1 MLTMTS
7 SSPRQTSVLLSSY
20 RSSRLLLASVA
31 LLFLAGCAA
40 QAPMDESGRQVGQW
54 ERQQAAVEAF
64 DTWTLVGKAGLRTP
78 QENTSANLDWNQHPH
93 YFRMLI
99 SGPFGGGRNV
109 LEGREGRFSLSNSDG
124 RFEAETPEALME
136 EQLGWS
142 LPVTAMPNWVRG
154 LPGDPSSDSAS
165 SYQLETDELGFPSH
179 LAQDGWEIDYRD
191 WERVNDLWLPRRM
204 VMQYDD
210 VRITLVV
217 NQWQATG
224 E

>member
-1 MLTMTS
+1 MPTLTS
-7 SSPRQTSVLLSSY
+7 PSPRWPLTRHSSC
-20 RSSRLLLASVA
+20 LWLAGFA
-31 LLFLAGCAA
+31 LLFLAGCAS
-40 QAPMDESGRQVGQW
+40 QAPMDESGRQAGQW
-54 ERQQAAVEAF
+54 ERQQAEVEAF

-78 QENTSANLDWNQHPH
+78 EENVSANLDWNQTPH

-99 SGPFGGGRNV
+99 SGPFGGGRNM

-142 LPVTAMPNWVRG
+142 LPVSAMPDWVRG
-154 LPGDPSSDSAS
+154 LPGENDN
-165 SYQLETDELGFPSH
+165 YQLETDEFGFPSH

-191 WERVNDLWLPRRM
+191 WEQFEGMWLPRRLIM
-204 VMQYDD
+204 NYDE

-217 NQWQATG
+217 NQWQASK

>member
-1 MLTMTS
+1 MLTLTS
-7 SSPRQTSVLLSSY
+7 PSPRWPLT
-20 RSSRLLLASVA
+20 RHTSRLWLASFA
-31 LLFLAGCAA
+31 LLLLAGCAS
-40 QAPMDESGRQVGQW
+40 QAPMDESGRQAGQW
-54 ERQQAAVEAF
+54 ERQQADVEAF

-78 QENTSANLDWNQHPH
+78 EENVSANLDWNQTPY

-154 LPGDPSSDSAS
+154 LPGDPDNDNTG

-179 LAQDGWEIDYRD
+179 LTQDGWEIDYRD
-191 WERVNDLWLPRRM
+191 WEKVDDLWLPRRM
-204 VMQYDD
+204 VMHYDD

-217 NQWQATG
+217 NQWQAS
-224 E
+224 EE

>member
-1 MLTMTS
+1 MPTLTS
-7 SSPRQTSVLLSSY
+7 PSPRWTLTRHSAHLWIAGFT
-20 RSSRLLLASVA
+20 LLL
-31 LLFLAGCAA
+31 LAGCAS
-40 QAPMDESGRQVGQW
+40 QSPVDESGRQAGQW
-54 ERQQAAVEAF
+54 ERQYAEVEAF
-64 DTWTLVGKAGLRTP
+64 DTWILVGKAGLRTP
-78 QENTSANLDWNQHPH
+78 QENVSANLDWNQTPY

-142 LPVTAMPNWVRG
+142 LPVSAMPDWVRG
-154 LPGDPSSDSAS
+154 LPGEHD

-179 LAQDGWEIDYRD
+179 LAQNGWEIDYRD
-191 WERVNDLWLPRRM
+191 WEKFEGMWLPRRLIM
-204 VMQYDD
+204 NYDD

-217 NQWQATG
+217 NQWQASD

>member
-1 MLTMTS
+1 MPTMTS
-7 SSPRQTSVLLSSY
+7 L
-20 RSSRLLLASVA
+20 SSRLPLSIPSSRLWLAGMA
-31 LLFLAGCAA
+31 LLLLAGCAS
-40 QAPMDESGRQVGQW
+40 QGSIDESGRQSGQW
-54 ERQQAAVEAF
+54 ERQQADVEAF
-64 DTWTLVGKAGLRTP
+64 DTWTLVGKAGLRTSE
-78 QENTSANLDWNQHPH
+78 ENISANLDWNQHPH

-136 EQLGWS
+136 EQLGWA
-142 LPVTAMPNWVRG
+142 LPVSAMPDWVRG
-154 LPGDPSSDSAS
+154 LPGENG
-165 SYQLETDELGFPSH
+165 SYQIETDEFGFPSH

-191 WERVNDLWLPRRM
+191 WEKVDSLWMPRRL
-204 VMQYDD
+204 VMHYDD

>member
-1 MLTMTS
+1 
-7 SSPRQTSVLLSSY
+7 LL
-20 RSSRLLLASVA
+20 
-31 LLFLAGCAA
+31 LAGCAS
-40 QAPMDESGRQVGQW
+40 QGPVDESGRQAGQW
-54 ERQQAAVEAF
+54 ERQQAEVEAF
-64 DTWTLVGKAGLRTP
+64 DTWTLVGKAGLRTS
-78 QENTSANLDWNQHPH
+78 QENVSANLDWNQTPY

-142 LPVTAMPNWVRG
+142 LPVSAMPDWVRG
-154 LPGDPSSDSAS
+154 LPGENDN
-165 SYQLETDELGFPSH
+165 YQMETDELGFPSH
-179 LAQDGWEIDYRD
+179 LTQDGWEIDYRD
-191 WERVNDLWLPRRM
+191 WEQFEGMWLPRRLIM
-204 VMQYDD
+204 NYDD

-217 NQWQATG
+217 NQWQASD

>member
-7 SSPRQTSVLLSSY
+7 PSPRRTSVLTSSY
-20 RSSRLLLASVA
+20 RSSRLLLASIA
-31 LLFLAGCAA
+31 LMFLAGCAT
-40 QAPMDESGRQVGQW
+40 QAPMDESGRQAGQW
-54 ERQQAAVEAF
+54 ERQQADVEAF

-78 QENTSANLDWNQHPH
+78 QENISANLDWNQHPH

-142 LPVTAMPNWVRG
+142 LPVSAMPDWVRG
-154 LPGDPSSDSAS
+154 LPGDPGDDSTG
-165 SYQLETDELGFPSH
+165 SYQLETDEFGFPSY

-204 VMQYDD
+204 VMNYED